1 MAGERGPFPPR
12 PGAPP
17 DAAQLAALA
26 LRLDGAVAKVDGWM
40 AAASDEAE
48 ALAGVTAGLGA
59 LVETVGTLAEEV
71 RAIGRAMEKEPEGPS
86 LDNQLSTLTKAVNRN
101 SDTLERLVL
110 ALARSKALDPASP
123 PAGG

>member
-1 MAGERGPFPPR
+1 MAGERGPSPPR
-12 PGAPP
+12 PGVPP

-26 LRLDGAVAKVDGWM
+26 LRLDGAITKVDGWM
-40 AAASDEAE
+40 AAAGDEAE

-86 LDNQLSTLTKAVNRN
+86 LDSQLSALTKAVNRN
-101 SDTLERLVL
+101 SDTLERLVV
-110 ALARSKALDPASP
+110 AFARNKGPDVAQPS
-123 PAGG
+123 AGG